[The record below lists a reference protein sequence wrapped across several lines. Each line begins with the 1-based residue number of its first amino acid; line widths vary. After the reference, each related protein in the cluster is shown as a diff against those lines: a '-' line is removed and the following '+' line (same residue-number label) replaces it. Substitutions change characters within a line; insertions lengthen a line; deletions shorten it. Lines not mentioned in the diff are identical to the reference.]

1 MYKDFAYKD
10 ILPTLFVTVL
20 GSSTMGLS
28 SSLTGAIGAAILA
41 THHASYH
48 PAEMGRAGGIGGLA
62 VPLLTIPLAR
72 GIFGKAVY
80 RSEYLT
86 YHLGAVLTLNVFNVA
101 AGYGLLK
108 ATGNDMKMNLEK
120 TIYSGLTGVVFAT
133 AITIVFITLIVGALK
148 LAEPC
153 LNRPDERLGEKRRLK
168 KEQQQLGSEDY
179 GAMDQDDDEEQQ
191 DSESD
196 AEEKEGQQFEQPDAD
211 SAAGSGPSRFQSA

>member
-133 AITIVFITLIVGALK
+133 AITIVFIALIVGALK
-148 LAEPC
+148 LADPW
-153 LNRPDERLGEKRRLK
+153 LNKLAEKAQEKRGLK
-168 KEQQQLGSEDY
+168 QEQQQPDSDY
-179 GAMDQDDDEEQQ
+179 GAVDSGDEEEQKQ
-191 DSESD
+191 EQSD
-196 AEEKEGQQFEQPDAD
+196 PTKDIITPTHHNAP
-211 SAAGSGPSRFQSA
+211 